1 MRSDMHIKTCDQDVH
16 RAAVGWHVC
25 LIYISYGI
33 CARMRMLHGPITAR
47 APALLLQFQTR
58 VLAPKK
64 LKSDARAR
72 VPWIWN
78 RHHVRRHHA
87 GGPAPTGV
95 MLITTGITGMSGRP
109 WEAALLHDEHFLSGW
124 SFYVLYLP
132 RLSGRARR
140 SGFGAGL
147 AARYRLPGAGLSC

>member
-1 MRSDMHIKTCDQDVH
+1 MHMIMITYVN
-16 RAAVGWHVC
+16 RAAAGWHVC

-95 MLITTGITGMSGRP
+95 MLITTGITGMSGRQAMGGGIVAQCTFL
-109 WEAALLHDEHFLSGW
+109 ERLVLLCA
-124 SFYVLYLP
+124 VLTQT
-132 RLSGRARR
+132 
-140 SGFGAGL
+140 
-147 AARYRLPGAGLSC
+147 